1 MCINEADASPHIA
14 GVLYRP
20 LSEREALLFRQ
31 VLRDWRIS
39 QEEDTNTIVSLGGH
53 TLIGDV
59 LWVQGGLN

>member
-1 MCINEADASPHIA
+1 MCNPTAEPNPHVK

-31 VLRDWRIS
+31 VLRDYRIGR
-39 QEEDTNTIVSLGGH
+39 EDRVVSLGGH
-53 TLIGDV
+53 TLFGNI